1 MELKRFKINKL
12 YGYKDIELIFNGK
25 NTIIIAE
32 NGAGK
37 TTLINTLNAVLRGD
51 ADELRRL
58 KCESIEIELKNKSY
72 TINVSELGY
81 SDFLSKSLLPAK
93 CDNLIALLSQAQI
106 EDMLHDIRAKPI
118 SELRKKEWYKHAYRV
133 SPLGHSEMD
142 SILSVIRSALHNY
155 HSKQVKMSTSSVGN
169 DTVSESDYNR
179 NKPSLILEEI
189 KNNMRK
195 FDIIYLPTYRRIEKA
210 TLRDKFNVDAE
221 DNHDFN
227 YVIKDGEVIRV
238 RQKRATNA
246 SNIEFGLYDVES
258 ELKEISESIERRSSL
273 GYRTLSATIIED
285 MMTGRMNGI
294 TSQSKLPASDDLSRF
309 LGRVVNKDKKG
320 NEKIIE
326 EVKEIMKDKKLLNSN
341 PNLTYF
347 LSKLKPV
354 IDSTKEMEEKIEI
367 FVAMCNKYLQLSDDS
382 KFLIYDVESLQVIVK
397 DIYTNNPIGL
407 EDLSSGEKQIISL
420 MAHIYLDDTRKK
432 IVLIDEPELSLS
444 IEWQEHVLVDITN
457 SPSVIQ
463 MLAIT
468 HSPFVFNNELK
479 TQVKS
484 LNVTKSVGNKSK

>member
-1 MELKRFKINKL
+1 MELKKFKINKL
-12 YGYKDIELIFNGK
+12 YGYKDIELIFNEK
-25 NTIIIAE
+25 STIVIAE

-51 ADELRRL
+51 TDELRKL
-58 KCESIEIELKNKSY
+58 KCESIEIEFNNKKYKIDISK
-72 TINVSELGY
+72 ISY
-81 SDFLSKSLLPAK
+81 SDFLSQFKLPTL
-93 CDNLIALLSQAQI
+93 CNNLISALKPGQI
-106 EDMLHDIRAKPI
+106 EDMLHDLKARPIR
-118 SELRKKEWYKHAYRV
+118 ELRNKGWYKQGYRK
-133 SPLGHSEMD
+133 SPLSNLEMD
-142 SILSVIRSALHNY
+142 QALSIIRRSLNSY
-155 HSKQVKMSTSSVGN
+155 HSQQIEAIDNITT
-169 DTVSESDYNR
+169 DDDASDDNIKKT
-179 NKPSLILEEI
+179 KPSIILEEI
-189 KNNMRK
+189 KSQMRE

-210 TLRDKFNVDAE
+210 TLRDKFNIEVE
-221 DNHDFN
+221 DS
-227 YVIKDGEVIRV
+227 YTIKDGEMVKV
-238 RQKRATNA
+238 RRTQAANG

-258 ELKEISESIERRSSL
+258 ELKDISESIERRSSL

-285 MMTGRMNGI
+285 MMTGRMDSI
-294 TSQSKLPASDDLSRF
+294 TSHLNLPASDELSRF
-309 LGRVVNKDKKG
+309 LGRVVDKDKKD
-320 NEKIIE
+320 NEKIID
-326 EVKEIMKDKKLLNSN
+326 EVKRIMKDNELLNSN
-341 PNLTYF
+341 KNLTYF

-397 DIYTNNPIGL
+397 DLHTNNPIGL

-444 IEWQEHVLVDITN
+444 IEWQEHVLVDIVN

-484 LNVTKSVGNKSK
+484 LKITKSLGKNLK

>member
-12 YGYKDIELIFNGK
+12 YGYKDIELIFNEK
-25 NTIIIAE
+25 STIIIAE

-72 TINVSELGY
+72 KINISELSY
-81 SDFLSKSLLPAK
+81 SDFLSKYALPSQ
-93 CDNLIALLSQAQI
+93 CINLISFLNSAQK
-106 EDMLHDIRAKPI
+106 EDMLHDLKARPPR
-118 SELRKKEWYKHAYRV
+118 ELRNKEWYKNAYRV
-133 SPLGHSEMD
+133 SPLNNSEMD
-142 SILSVIRSALHNY
+142 SVLNIIRRALNNY
-155 HSKQVKMSTSSVGN
+155 HAQQAEISASSEGDDV
-169 DTVSESDYNR
+169 VSERDITR
-179 NKPSLILEEI
+179 NQSSLILEEI
-189 KNNMRK
+189 KFNMRK
-195 FDIIYLPTYRRIEKA
+195 FDVIYLPTYRRIEKA
-210 TLRDKFNVDAE
+210 TLRDKFNIEAE
-221 DNHDFN
+221 DN
-227 YVIKDGEVIRV
+227 YVIRDGEVVKV
-238 RQKRATNA
+238 RHTRATNG

-258 ELKEISESIERRSSL
+258 ELKDISESIERRSSL

-285 MMTGRMNGI
+285 MMTGRMNI
-294 TSQSKLPASDDLSRF
+294 LMPNLKLPASDELSRF
-309 LGRVVNKDKKG
+309 LGRVVDKDKKG
-320 NEKIIE
+320 NERIIE
-326 EVKEIMKDKKLLNSN
+326 DVKGILKDKERLSSN
-341 PNLTYF
+341 RNLTYF

-382 KFLIYDVESLQVIVK
+382 KFLVYDVESLQVIVK
-397 DIYTNNPIGL
+397 DIHTNNPIGL

-444 IEWQEHVLVDITN
+444 IEWQEHVLVDIVN
-457 SPSVIQ
+457 SSSVVQ

-468 HSPFVFNNELK
+468 HSPFVFNNELR

-484 LNVTKSVGNKSK
+484 LKVTKSLGNSSK

>member
-12 YGYKDIELIFNGK
+12 YGYKDIELIFNK
-25 NTIIIAE
+25 KTTIIIAE

-51 ADELRRL
+51 TDELRRL
-58 KCESIEIELKNKSY
+58 KCDSIEIELKDKNYK
-72 TINVSELGY
+72 INISELNY
-81 SDFLSKSLLPAK
+81 SEFLSNHTLPSQCVK
-93 CDNLIALLSQAQI
+93 LISTLKPTQI
-106 EDMLHDIRAKPI
+106 EDMLHDLKARPAR
-118 SELRKKEWYKHAYRV
+118 ELRSKEWYKLIYRR
-133 SPLGHSEMD
+133 SPLNNGEMD
-142 SILSVIRSALHNY
+142 SILNTIRRSLNHY
-155 HSKQVKMSTSSVGN
+155 HTQQIELFDRTVDN
-169 DTVSESDYNR
+169 ETVSVNNIKQNQS
-179 NKPSLILEEI
+179 SIILEEI
-189 KNNMRK
+189 KAKMRN
-195 FDIIYLPTYRRIEKA
+195 FDVIYLPTYRRIEKA
-210 TLRDKFNVDAE
+210 TLRDKFNIEVE
-221 DNHDFN
+221 DNF
-227 YVIKDGEVIRV
+227 VIRDGEVVKV
-238 RQKRATNA
+238 RNTRTANG

-258 ELKEISESIERRSSL
+258 ELKDISESIERRSSL

-285 MMTGRMNGI
+285 MMTGRMDQQ
-294 TSQSKLPASDDLSRF
+294 TSQLQLPASDELSRF
-309 LGRVVNKDKKG
+309 LGRVVDKDKKD

-326 EVKEIMKDKKLLNSN
+326 EVKRIMKNKELLNSN
-341 PNLTYF
+341 RNLTYF

-382 KFLIYDVESLQVIVK
+382 KFLVYDVESLQVIVK
-397 DIYTNNPIGL
+397 DIHTNNPIGL

-444 IEWQEHVLVDITN
+444 IEWQEHVLVDIVN
-457 SPSVIQ
+457 SSSVIQ

-484 LNVTKSVGNKSK
+484 LKVTKSLGNH

>member
-1 MELKRFKINKL
+1 MELKKFKINKL
-12 YGYKDIELIFNGK
+12 YGYKDVELVFNEK
-25 NTIIIAE
+25 STIIIAE

-37 TTLINTLNAVLRGD
+37 TTLINTLNAVLIGD
-51 ADELRRL
+51 ADELRKL
-58 KCESIEIELKNKSY
+58 KCESIEIEFKNKNY
-72 TINVSELGY
+72 KINISELSY
-81 SDFLSKSLLPAK
+81 SDFLSKYTLPSQ
-93 CDNLIALLSQAQI
+93 CVNLLSTLKPAQI
-106 EDMLHDIRAKPI
+106 EDMLHDLKARPTR
-118 SELRKKEWYKHAYRV
+118 ELRGKEWYKLAYRK
-133 SPLGHSEMD
+133 SPLGNAEMD
-142 SILSVIRSALHNY
+142 SVLNMLRRSLNHY
-155 HSKQVKMSTSSVGN
+155 HSQQIDLFDGA
-169 DTVSESDYNR
+169 VSEGDIKTNQ
-179 NKPSLILEEI
+179 PSLILEEI
-189 KNNMRK
+189 KVRMRG

-210 TLRDKFNVDAE
+210 TLRDKFNIEVE
-221 DNHDFN
+221 DS
-227 YVIKDGEVIRV
+227 YAIRDGEMVKV
-238 RQKRATNA
+238 RHTRAANG

-258 ELKEISESIERRSSL
+258 ELKDISESIERRSSL

-285 MMTGRMNGI
+285 MMTGRI
-294 TSQSKLPASDDLSRF
+294 DAQPSRLKLPASDELSRF
-309 LGRVVNKDKKG
+309 LGRVVDKDKKG

-326 EVKEIMKDKKLLNSN
+326 EVKRIMKDKDLLNSN
-341 PNLTYF
+341 RNLTYF

-382 KFLIYDVESLQVIVK
+382 KFLVYDVESLQVIVK
-397 DIYTNNPIGL
+397 DLHTNNPIGL

-444 IEWQEHVLVDITN
+444 IEWQEHVLVDIVN
-457 SPSVIQ
+457 SSSVIQ

-484 LNVTKSVGNKSK
+484 LKVTKSLGNDLK

>member
-12 YGYKDIELIFNGK
+12 YGYKDVELTFNK
-25 NTIIIAE
+25 ESTIIIAE

-37 TTLINTLNAVLRGD
+37 TTLINTLNAVLRGN
-51 ADELRRL
+51 ADELRKL
-58 KCESIEIELKNKSY
+58 KCESIEIEFKNRSY
-72 TINVSELGY
+72 KINISDLNY
-81 SDFLSKSLLPAK
+81 SDFLSNYILPSR
-93 CDNLIALLSQAQI
+93 CTNFIALLSPSQI
-106 EDMLHDIRAKPI
+106 EDMLHDITASRYMREFRNKA
-118 SELRKKEWYKHAYRV
+118 WYKNAYIKTASNHAE
-133 SPLGHSEMD
+133 LD
-142 SILSVIRSALHNY
+142 NIIFTIRKALRSY
-155 HSKQVKMSTSSVGN
+155 HSQQAEHLYNTEKNETNPDVSTIKTQPN
-169 DTVSESDYNR
+169 M
-179 NKPSLILEEI
+179 ILEDI
-189 KNNMRK
+189 KIKMRN

-210 TLRDKFNVDAE
+210 TLRDKFNIEPD
-221 DNHDFN
+221 DNHS
-227 YVIKDGEVIRV
+227 YSTKDGEMLRV
-238 RQKRATNA
+238 RHSQTANGF
-246 SNIEFGLYDVES
+246 NIAFGLYDVES
-258 ELKEISESIERRSSL
+258 ELKYISESIERRSSL

-285 MMTGRMNGI
+285 MMTGRMGELE
-294 TSQSKLPASDDLSRF
+294 SKLKLPASDELSRF
-309 LGRVVNKDKKG
+309 LGRVVDKDKKG

-326 EVKEIMKDKKLLNSN
+326 EVKEIMKDKEQLNSN
-341 PNLTYF
+341 KNLTYF

-382 KFLIYDVESLQVIVK
+382 KYLIYDVESLQVIVK
-397 DIYTNNPIGL
+397 DIYTDNPIGL

-444 IEWQEHVLVDITN
+444 IEWQEHILVDIIKN
-457 SPSVIQ
+457 PSVVQ

-484 LNVTKSVGNKSK
+484 LKISKSLGDHLK